1 MQIITGSYRGC
12 MQNRSSGGGG
22 KSMFPCHLMHIKK
35 KLWLYNFQ
43 TKVVWVQLNSGAF
56 EHSVLRVC
64 EIYAL

>member
-1 MQIITGSYRGC
+1 
-12 MQNRSSGGGG
+12 
-22 KSMFPCHLMHIKK
+22 MFPCHLMHIKK